1 MNLKF
6 LQGRLCISRLEN
18 VLDAEDARRA
28 NLNEEKNLDVLV
40 IEWGSM
46 IDDDIHD
53 ARVAIDVLDMLRPS
67 KTVKELSSNGYVGE
81 KFPTWLGDPS
91 FSNMVD
97 LRID

>member
-1 MNLKF
+1 
-6 LQGRLCISRLEN
+6 

-67 KTVKELSSNGYVGE
+67 TTVKELLINGYVRN
-81 KFPTWLGDPS
+81 FQLG
-91 FSNMVD
+91 
-97 LRID
+97 